1 MVLTKEQ
8 LIAYSIELFLQSPS
22 HRDYLIG
29 DLDTY
34 LLLPI
39 KYNKIRVYMETD
51 KPVGLLTWCFMYP
64 EDADKF
70 LQDEYHPSEDDFK
83 YDSIEGKEPW
93 GLELIAPYGHTRQVI
108 RLIKDEIGTT
118 YGELKGNWRRFH
130 SRDKRRTKRFG

>member
-1 MVLTKEQ
+1 MVLTKEE

-22 HRDYLIG
+22 HREYLIG

-39 KYNKIRVYMETD
+39 KYNKIRVYMEKD

-70 LQDEYHPSEDDFK
+70 LQDKYHPTEDDFK
-83 YDSIEGKEPW
+83 YDNIEGKEPW

-108 RLIKDEIGTT
+108 RLIKDEIGKT
-118 YGELKGNWRRFH
+118 YGELTGNWRRFH
-130 SRDKRRTKRFG
+130 SKDKRRTKRFV